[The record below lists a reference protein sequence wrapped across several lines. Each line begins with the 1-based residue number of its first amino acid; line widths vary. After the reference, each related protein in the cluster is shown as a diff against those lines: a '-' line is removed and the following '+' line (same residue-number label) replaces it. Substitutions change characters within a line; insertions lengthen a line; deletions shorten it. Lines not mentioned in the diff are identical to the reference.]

1 MQNFLKTDEGK
12 CNVNF
17 KYRIANIEN
26 AKVKLIHVNTG
37 DIRNIN
43 INVLRKYFIYAYCYT
58 AHSKQ
63 GCSVDSDIVIYD
75 WNFKYAC
82 RNWFYTS
89 LTRARDLNRV
99 WFYRYPESNDDMLK
113 EIVENYL
120 RNKIKSY
127 KNQDAK
133 TGREIESDEYVDE
146 TWLMGLIN
154 TNCECCGCI
163 LTIDFDGKNVISN
176 MSAQR
181 CLNDV
186 AHFKSNCKGLCIDCN
201 KGLSNTN

>member
-1 MQNFLKTDEGK
+1 MF
-12 CNVNF
+12 
-17 KYRIANIEN
+17 
-26 AKVKLIHVNTG
+26 
-37 DIRNIN
+37 
-43 INVLRKYFIYAYCYT
+43 
-58 AHSKQ
+58 
-63 GCSVDSDIVIYD
+63 
-75 WNFKYAC
+75 
-82 RNWFYTS
+82 
-89 LTRARDLNRV
+89 
-99 WFYRYPESNDDMLK
+99 K

-120 RNKIKSY
+120 RNKIRSY

-133 TGREIESDEYVDE
+133 AGREIESDEYIDE

-201 KGLSNTN
+201 KGLSNTNSI